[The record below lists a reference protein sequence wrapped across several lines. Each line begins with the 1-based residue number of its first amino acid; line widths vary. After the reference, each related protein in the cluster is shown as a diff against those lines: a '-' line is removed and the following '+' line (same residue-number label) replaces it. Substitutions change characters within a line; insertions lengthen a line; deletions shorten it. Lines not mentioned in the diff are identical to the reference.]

1 MDRRVA
7 ALSVGNEVV
16 DDEVVVIE
24 ITTRPHEPRT
34 DAAVRARRF
43 KTTKNDPPVGNVVDV
58 AADVTI
64 RPHVPRTIGAERD
77 RRS

>member
-7 ALSVGNEVV
+7 ALSVGTEVV

-43 KTTKNDPPVGNVVDV
+43 KTTKNDPPVGTVDIV
-58 AADVTI
+58 AVEIAN
-64 RPHVPRTIGAERD
+64 RPHIPREVVAEDVRV
-77 RRS
+77 R